1 MAGWLVYRCI
11 SIFIIF
17 YYPSCENLV
26 RINLL
31 YMYRLR
37 TAAVGFASAAM
48 HTVPSFLLLRYGA
61 QYHETACSV
70 AT

>member
-1 MAGWLVYRCI
+1 MAGWLVYTCI

-17 YYPSCENLV
+17 YYPSCENQLT
-26 RINLL
+26 L